1 MITTSQA
8 SLTKFEF
15 LNKIH
20 KVILN
25 KLLRTWVEEVMKIKL
40 LMKIISIK
48 VGGLKHTSVYVLKG
62 FFAYL

>member
-1 MITTSQA
+1 MICISQA

-20 KVILN
+20 GVVLN
-25 KLLRTWVEEVMKIKL
+25 KLPHTWVEEVLKIKL
-40 LMKIISIK
+40 PMKIINIK